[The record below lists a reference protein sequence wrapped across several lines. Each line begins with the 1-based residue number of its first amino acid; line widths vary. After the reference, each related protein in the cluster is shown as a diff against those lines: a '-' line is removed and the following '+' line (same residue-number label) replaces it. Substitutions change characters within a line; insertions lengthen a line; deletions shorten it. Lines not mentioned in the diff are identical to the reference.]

1 MALAAQVYAL
11 VISPRDNVSM
21 AKALAL
27 VAARPLPD
35 FAELLRSVMVIGCAL
50 SLILAGQALPS
61 IL

>member
-11 VISPRDNVSM
+11 VISPRDNGSM

-35 FAELLRSVMVIGCAL
+35 FAELLRSVMVIGCAF
-50 SLILAGQALPS
+50 SLILAGPALP
-61 IL
+61 LGL